1 LLAIMHHPEQKY
13 ITPT

>member
-1 LLAIMHHPEQKY
+1 MHHPEQKY